1 LYSIIEYY
9 ERKLHAMPIETI
21 DVYDLKHISY
31 LSAAKCEDFSEAAAV
46 CLDYHQHSQEVLLS
60 LNIGTKHKQF
70 KLIWKEVT
78 QKIRDSRN
86 DMDYTVE
93 SGAYCLAM
101 LVIQRLTDYMVIK
114 QSKKGTGFDYWIG
127 KTPIDTS
134 FQEEARLEV
143 SGILKGTKGRINQ
156 RLKEKVAQT
165 NKSDN
170 MGLPAFIVV
179 VEFSNPTIKII
190 QK

>member
-1 LYSIIEYY
+1 
-9 ERKLHAMPIETI
+9 MPIETI

-31 LSAAKCEDFSEAAAV
+31 LSTAKCEDFSEAAAV
-46 CLDYHQHSQEVLLS
+46 CLDYHQHPQEVLLS
-60 LNIGTKHKQF
+60 LNIGTTHKQF
-70 KLIWKEVT
+70 KLIWKKVT

-101 LVIQRLTDYMVIK
+101 MVIQKLTDYMVIK

-127 KTPIDTS
+127 RTPIDTS

-143 SGILKGTKGRINQ
+143 SGILKGTTGRINQ
-156 RLKEKVAQT
+156 RLKEKVEQT
-165 NKSDN
+165 SRSDN

-179 VEFSNPTIKII
+179 VEFGNPTIKIV

>member
-1 LYSIIEYY
+1 
-9 ERKLHAMPIETI
+9 MPIETI